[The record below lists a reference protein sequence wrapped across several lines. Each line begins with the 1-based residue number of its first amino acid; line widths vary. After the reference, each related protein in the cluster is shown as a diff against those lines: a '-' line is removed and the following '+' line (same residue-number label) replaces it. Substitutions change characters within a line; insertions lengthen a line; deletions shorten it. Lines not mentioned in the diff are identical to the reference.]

1 MRNPA
6 GLDSSPRIEPIM
18 TISLAVTLLRWTGL
32 FFATSIATDFALPAH
47 SNAPIDDPALFR
59 SGEGGYDTFRIPAL
73 IEASNGD
80 LLAFAEG
87 RVGGRGDSGDID
99 LVLRRSSDGGD
110 TWSDLEIVW
119 DDDVNTCGNP
129 CPVVDSSDGTIH
141 LLATRN
147 LGHDHESEIIA
158 GTSEGTRTVWVLTST
173 DHGATWSEPREI
185 TSTAKR
191 SDWTWYATGPGN
203 GIQLRSGPKAGRLII
218 PCDHIE
224 ADTKHYYSHCIAS
237 DDHGRTWK
245 ITGRT
250 PSHQVNECAVAELED
265 GSLLLNMRN
274 YDRSKRARALSR
286 STDGG
291 DTWSDVTRDPALPE
305 PICQASMV
313 ASDDGRVLVFSNPAN
328 PDGRTTMTIRR
339 SRDGGRT
346 WSKGNVLHDGPS
358 AYSSLATV
366 GGRQGLAGFAC
377 LYEAGE
383 DHPYEEIRFRRINR
397 RMLGLDRDHDWM
409 ANDWTELLVPG
420 SFDGWHALPGGTWT
434 WNDGVLEGRITKDD
448 PRHGLLVT
456 DREYDDFEAVLSFR
470 IVKGD
475 SGFYHRVEELG
486 DAIGV
491 SGFQAEI
498 DPTPE
503 VGGLYETRGR
513 GWVIK
518 PDPAMIEELRSRSG
532 EWLEMRVRA
541 VGGEVDVF
549 VDGYPTASLR
559 DDPGRRR
566 GHLAL
571 QLHANMDVEVDF
583 RSLRIRSLEA
593 EADMPASSPNS

>member
-1 MRNPA
+1 MTSLPRTLRLGGFTFVLLA
-6 GLDSSPRIEPIM
+6 GLAP
-18 TISLAVTLLRWTGL
+18 V
-32 FFATSIATDFALPAH
+32 SI
-47 SNAPIDDPALFR
+47 
-59 SGEGGYDTFRIPAL
+59 EGGVADPPETDLAIFRAGGPDYDTFRIPAL
-73 IEASNGD
+73 IEARNGD

-99 LVLRRSSDGGD
+99 LVLRRSGDGGD
-110 TWSDLEIVW
+110 TWSDLEVVW
-119 DDDVNTCGNP
+119 DDGANTCGNP
-129 CPVVDSSDGTIH
+129 CPVVDWSDGTIH

-158 GTSEGTRTVWVLTST
+158 GTSEGTRTVWVLTSD
-173 DHGATWSEPREI
+173 DHGASWSEPREI

-191 SDWTWYATGPGN
+191 PDWTWYATGPGN
-203 GIQLRSGPKAGRLII
+203 GIQLRSGPKAGRLLI

-224 ADTKHYYSHCIAS
+224 AGTKHYYSHCIAS

-245 ITGRT
+245 IVGRT

-291 DTWSDVTRDPALPE
+291 DTWSVVTMDPALPE

-313 ASDDGRVLVFSNPAN
+313 ASHDGRVLVFSNPAN
-328 PDGRTTMTIRR
+328 PSGRTNLTIRR
-339 SRDGGRT
+339 SRDGGHT
-346 WSKGNVLHDGPS
+346 WSKGNVLHGGPS

-366 GGRQGLAGFAC
+366 GGRAGLAGFAC
-377 LYEAGE
+377 LYEAGVN
-383 DHPYEEIRFRRINR
+383 HPYEEIRFRRVNR
-397 RMLGLDRDHDWM
+397 RMLGLDRDHDWV
-409 ANDWTELLVPG
+409 ADDWTELFVPD
-420 SFDGWHALPGGTWT
+420 SFDGWHVLPGGTWT

-470 IVKGD
+470 INKGD

-518 PDPAMIEELRSRSG
+518 PDPAMIEEMRSRSG

-541 VGGEVDVF
+541 VGGDVDVF

-583 RSLRIRSLEA
+583 RSLRIRALDRKVDAPVSTSGSR
-593 EADMPASSPNS
+593 SSTTTGSVSPP

>member
-1 MRNPA
+1 MVTRTRSIVLA
-6 GLDSSPRIEPIM
+6 L
-18 TISLAVTLLRWTGL
+18 SLASWLASGAV
-32 FFATSIATDFALPAH
+32 ASV
-47 SNAPIDDPALFR
+47 DDPAVFT
-59 SGEGGYDTFRIPAL
+59 SGDHGYDTFRIPAL
-73 IEASNGD
+73 IEAADGT

-87 RVGGRGDSGDID
+87 RVGGRGDSGNID
-99 LVLRRSSDGGD
+99 LVLKRSRDGGE
-110 TWSDLEIVW
+110 TWGDLEVVW
-119 DDDVNTCGNP
+119 DDGGNTCGNP
-129 CPVVDSSDGTIH
+129 CPVLDRSNGRIH
-141 LLATRN
+141 LLSTRN
-147 LGHDHESEIIA
+147 LGQDHESEIIA
-158 GTSEGTRTVWVLTST
+158 GTSEGTRTVWVLTSD
-173 DHGATWSEPREI
+173 DHGASWSEPREI
-185 TSTAKR
+185 TATTKKP
-191 SDWTWYATGPGN
+191 DWTWYATGPGN
-203 GIQLRSGPKAGRLII
+203 GIQLRSGDHAGRLLI

-224 ADTKHYYSHCIAS
+224 ADTKHYYSHGIAS

-291 DTWSDVTRDPALPE
+291 DTWSAVTRDPALPE

-313 ASDDGRVLVFSNPAN
+313 AADRGRVLVFSNPAN
-328 PDGRTTMTIRR
+328 PKGRTNMTIRR
-339 SRDGGRT
+339 SRDGGRH
-346 WSKGNVLHDGPS
+346 WSKGTVLHAGPA
-358 AYSSLATV
+358 AYSSLTSLQRADDDAV
-366 GGRQGLAGFAC
+366 VAC
-377 LYEAGE
+377 LYEAGAR
-383 DHPYEEIRFRRINR
+383 HPYEQIRFRRLDR
-397 RMLGLDRDHDWM
+397 RTLGLDRDHDRV
-409 ANDWTELLVPG
+409 ADDWTELLVPG
-420 SFDGWHALPGGTWT
+420 SLDGWHVLPGGTWT
-434 WNDGVLEGRITKDD
+434 WKGGVLEGRITKDD

-456 DREYDDFEAVLSFR
+456 DREYGDFEAVLSFR
-470 IVKGD
+470 ITEGD

-513 GWVIK
+513 GWVVK
-518 PDPAMIEELRSRSG
+518 PNPAMIEEMRSRGG

-541 VGGEVDVF
+541 VGGDVDVF
-549 VDGYPTASLR
+549 VDGHPTASLR
-559 DDPGRRR
+559 NDPGRRR

-583 RSLRIRSLEA
+583 RSLRIREIEGEIEGEIEPTSE
-593 EADMPASSPNS
+593 